1 MLSSHFLFAARA
13 ARNLTLSRHDVA
25 RRGLVKSNSFG
36 IRSTPP
42 QPVKRAGLLRP
53 SLLIA

>member
-36 IRSTPP
+36 IRSTA